1 MRTNS
6 KKVTLTGGEELE
18 LTFNFNT
25 IVDFEDAT
33 GINLMAGGFENRSP
47 RVMRALVWALAKPSR
62 PDLTEEQAGAMLNL
76 GDMEIIMQAVAGM
89 MNTGAKQQDAGG
101 KAKTQGQPGKT

>member
-47 RVMRALVWALAKPSR
+47 RVMRALVWALAKPSH
-62 PDLTEEQAGAMLNL
+62 PDLTEEQAGALL
-76 GDMEIIMQAVAGM
+76 TIGDMEIIMKAVASM

-101 KAKTQGQPGKT
+101 KAKTQGQPGKS